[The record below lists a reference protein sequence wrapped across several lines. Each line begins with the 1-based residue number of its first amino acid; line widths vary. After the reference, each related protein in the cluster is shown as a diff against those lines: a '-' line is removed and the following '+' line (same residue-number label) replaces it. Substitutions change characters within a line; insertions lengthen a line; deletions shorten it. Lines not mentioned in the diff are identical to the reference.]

1 MGRSKKGKV
10 AKVETLV
17 RPTEEE
23 LQMAAD
29 AELFGVLTNQKEF
42 SDKTQVAI
50 KTANNIQSRKSLR
63 MRGDSF
69 GFRVAHT
76 IARTVGDPELLKKY
90 VMDTQPQIG
99 RLLAAAE

>member
-1 MGRSKKGKV
+1 MSKTKEKV
-10 AKVETLV
+10 AKVEAIV

-23 LQMAAD
+23 LAMAAD
-29 AELFGVLTNQKEF
+29 VELFGVLTGQKEF
-42 SDKTQVAI
+42 SDRTQVAI

-63 MRGDSF
+63 MRGESF

-99 RLLAAAE
+99 KLLTAAV